1 MPELSTGIENNAVS
15 AGEKQFSKPILEL
28 VEGLRQTALQAEI
41 ISIPGA
47 TIFKEAVLIDR
58 EKTGEKMVRVF
69 RGVIQLDKSITN
81 QTAYAARS
89 QDYSGADLKIIEE
102 VKPEVELLADQPSYE
117 SLVQYANKI
126 RPYLTEKEQERLDRD
141 LRETEDNI
149 LEGSTLRTELV
160 YHQILH
166 LGVVADS
173 GITPYLSASYDFTT
187 AWEYTREGGGLLVID
202 LPVSRLVDFGPNQSE
217 VNIKGYIKPGEI
229 TAIVPRVKGN
239 TNYTEIGNVLSLV
252 TRETNVPL
260 YELSEA
266 LIIRGQQYQKDQE
279 WDKRQHSLDVEAIR
293 KQRTEALREQ
303 FSEVDLNPVHT
314 QALAVE
320 KKTDIYQVSK
330 ELIYDFYAKR
340 FGEIGGRN
348 RKIEDYDYGL
358 GDQNYFREKFDR
370 DKITDEML
378 VKLREQVGYTERKE
392 KEWTN

>member
-89 QDYSGADLKIIEE
+89 QDYSGADLKI
-102 VKPEVELLADQPSYE
+102 YE

-160 YHQILH
+160 
-166 LGVVADS
+166 
-173 GITPYLSASYDFTT
+173 
-187 AWEYTREGGGLLVID
+187 
-202 LPVSRLVDFGPNQSE
+202 
-217 VNIKGYIKPGEI
+217 
-229 TAIVPRVKGN
+229 
-239 TNYTEIGNVLSLV
+239 
-252 TRETNVPL
+252 
-260 YELSEA
+260 
-266 LIIRGQQYQKDQE
+266 
-279 WDKRQHSLDVEAIR
+279 
-293 KQRTEALREQ
+293 
-303 FSEVDLNPVHT
+303 
-314 QALAVE
+314 
-320 KKTDIYQVSK
+320 
-330 ELIYDFYAKR
+330 
-340 FGEIGGRN
+340 
-348 RKIEDYDYGL
+348 
-358 GDQNYFREKFDR
+358 
-370 DKITDEML
+370 
-378 VKLREQVGYTERKE
+378 
-392 KEWTN
+392 